1 MKKPFLHALGAA
13 LYIVVIVFITQTVT
27 SLLKSQ
33 NETIITPMTMLSLF
47 VLSAAVMGFLFLSEP
62 LYLLMENKKQE
73 AIIFFAKVVGF
84 FACFVAFFTILLFL
98 NSTFVLQPNINKI
111 KEQIT
116 YSKASRDLIIF
127 ELPFPGAVTGKE
139 FSVIGKA
146 RGVWFFEASFPIDVL
161 DKDGK
166 ILVQTFAT
174 AEGEWMTDDFV
185 PFKGEVKVPESYI
198 GPATLILKKD
208 NASGLPEHD
217 ASISFP
223 IVVEY

>member
-1 MKKPFLHALGAA
+1 M
-13 LYIVVIVFITQTVT
+13 
-27 SLLKSQ
+27 
-33 NETIITPMTMLSLF
+33 
-47 VLSAAVMGFLFLSEP
+47 
-62 LYLLMENKKQE
+62 
-73 AIIFFAKVVGF
+73 
-84 FACFVAFFTILLFL
+84 
-98 NSTFVLQPNINKI
+98 
-111 KEQIT
+111 
-116 YSKASRDLIIF
+116 
-127 ELPFPGAVTGKE
+127 
-139 FSVIGKA
+139 
-146 RGVWFFEASFPIDVL
+146 WFFEASFPIDVL

>member
-1 MKKPFLHALGAA
+1 MR
-13 LYIVVIVFITQTVT
+13 
-27 SLLKSQ
+27 
-33 NETIITPMTMLSLF
+33 
-47 VLSAAVMGFLFLSEP
+47 
-62 LYLLMENKKQE
+62 NKKLK
-73 AIIFFAKVVGF
+73 IIS
-84 FACFVAFFTILLFL
+84 CLILLPL
-98 NSTFVLQPNINKI
+98 IGYFVFFSNQEIQDQDSNTT
-111 KEQIT
+111 KEEIT
-116 YSKASRDLIIF
+116 YFKASADLITV

-174 AEGEWMTDDFV
+174 AQGEWMTNDFV

-198 GPATLILKKD
+198 GPATLILRKD

-217 ASISFP
+217 ASVSFP
-223 IVVEY
+223 FVIEY